1 MKNFISITFIL
12 FALSIISCK
21 KEAGEGGTSTIK
33 GKIIVRDYNG
43 SFPAP
48 FFDDYGAQEEDV
60 YIIYGDGTTSDNRTR
75 TSYYG
80 TYEFKYLRKGDYKI
94 FVYSDDSNFVSPTP
108 GGKVVVEQKVE
119 ITKNKS
125 EVTVPDIMIVK
136 L

>member
-1 MKNFISITFIL
+1 MKKIISAVFIL
-12 FALSIISCK
+12 LTLITVSCK
-21 KEAGEGGTSTIK
+21 KEAGEGGTSTLK
-33 GKIIVRDYNG
+33 GRIIVRDYNG

-48 FFDDYGAQEEDV
+48 FYNDYGAQAEDV

-75 TSYYG
+75 TSYDG
-80 TYEFKYLRKGDYKI
+80 TYEFNYLRKGTYKI

-108 GGKVVVEQKVE
+108 GGKVVVDETVE

-125 EVTVPDIMIVK
+125 EVTVPDMMIIN